1 MLQQLFCEF
10 QETSPKQNKNKTK
23 QNKQTNPATKPK
35 NKKTEE
41 KSCNSYRS
49 EQQEQTLQ
57 QYIALRP
64 LSCLL

>member
-10 QETSPKQNKNKTK
+10 QEPSPKQNKNKTK

-57 QYIALRP
+57 
-64 LSCLL
+64 

>member
-10 QETSPKQNKNKTK
+10 QNKT
-23 QNKQTNPATKPK
+23 NKQTQQQNQKQK
-35 NKKTEE
+35 KKTEE

-49 EQQEQTLQ
+49 EQQEPTLQ
-57 QYIALRP
+57 EYIALRP